1 MTILNNK
8 TLNNWEEAEDIEAL
22 AQTLTFNTSKD
33 RALVFEKRGDV
44 LYITIHHNG
53 ECLEYRRWFDKI
65 WTAVLILNVKNKKK
79 KFFIKEKGE
88 AEYRSLIPS
97 LQNILPWVEINP
109 RQKWDFKAHECVC
122 EKNQFTDPIFV
133 GSRKEVLKGTLIELF
148 EKGEEIPL
156 SEDSVPSGIQ
166 KILGLKTLQDWVK
179 YYPKLFWEIL
189 LGDNTL
195 EQLLK
200 GGMPYLAM
208 EMLRSRYVFNA
219 DKDVPRHPAH
229 HRIGIH
235 QKEQQLKKCFG
246 LSIKQ
251 IKCINTFIKEKYL
264 ANLSSTYSERITQAP
279 MIPAI
284 YKMDEVLGV
293 QLNCLDLK
301 TFESLLKL
309 SNQSVNASRRTWFSW
324 CGFSEDYPS
333 LKEVTQKLK
342 PAEFAAWLGKEYNL
356 EEYNDYLV
364 MRNKLKQIS
373 VDTNQPGLFSERA
386 FPIKVKEPTE
396 VHRLHDIV
404 SKINLEY
411 EDAAKSAMFNNALKE
426 AKHYE
431 FEDKKTEK
439 EERMMA
445 ILPESVA
452 DLVAEGTELHHCVKN
467 AMWIDAI
474 AERKSVIM
482 FIRRCE
488 HKDKPFFTVELDP
501 EGRIRQ
507 CHGLRNCDPDTE
519 VVKFLCRW
527 TEAKKG
533 VLKDSISEHYEA
545 LAPNR

>member
-1 MTILNNK
+1 MKILNNK
-8 TLNNWEEAEDIEAL
+8 TLNDWEEKDIETL
-22 AQTLTFNTSKD
+22 TKTLTFNTSKD
-33 RALVFEKRGDV
+33 KTLVFERRSDV
-44 LYITIHHNG
+44 IYMTISLNG
-53 ECLEYRRWFDKI
+53 GWRHLFDKMG
-65 WTAVLILNVKNKKK
+65 TAVLILNIKNKQK

-97 LQNILPWVEINP
+97 VINILPWVEG
-109 RQKWDFKAHECVC
+109 
-122 EKNQFTDPIFV
+122 TDPLFI
-133 GSRKEVLKGTLIELF
+133 GSREDVLKGTLIELF
-148 EKGEEIPL
+148 EEGEEIPVFKY
-156 SEDSVPSGIQ
+156 EDAPSGVQ
-166 KILGLKTLQDWVK
+166 TLQDWVK
-179 YYPKLFWEIL
+179 DYPKLFWEIL
-189 LGDNTL
+189 LGDNIL

-208 EMLRSRYVFNA
+208 EMLRSRYVFNV
-219 DKDVPRHPAH
+219 DKDSTRHPAY
-229 HRIGIH
+229 HRVGIH
-235 QKEQQLKKCFG
+235 PTATNLKKCFD

-264 ANLSSTYSERITQAP
+264 TNLSSTYSERITQAP

-333 LKEVTQKLK
+333 LKKEVTQKLK

-404 SKINLEY
+404 SKLNFEY